1 MATTTLSAQ
10 TTFTEGVFNF
20 EVNPDGTTVTITGY
34 DGSVIEDLVI
44 PTAVTHEGTDYA
56 VTDIGSYSFFM
67 KTW

>member
-1 MATTTLSAQ
+1 M
-10 TTFTEGVFNF
+10 
-20 EVNPDGTTVTITGY
+20 TITGY